1 MKNLKQFFVVLL
13 FCVSASCQKD
23 QGPIPVAEQFLNAI
37 QHHDYKA
44 AGEFGTKETNKL
56 LKQLEKIESLNDE
69 IPNEKFNKI
78 TIISEDIKGKTAL
91 VYFKEEGNEL
101 EQKITLQ
108 KVEVEGEHVWK
119 VDMKKEEINV
129 VGDK

>member
-13 FCVSASCQKD
+13 LCLSASCQKD

-37 QHHDYKA
+37 QQHDYKT

-69 IPNEKFNKI
+69 MPNEKYNKI
-78 TIISEDIKGKTAL
+78 SIISEDIKGKTAL